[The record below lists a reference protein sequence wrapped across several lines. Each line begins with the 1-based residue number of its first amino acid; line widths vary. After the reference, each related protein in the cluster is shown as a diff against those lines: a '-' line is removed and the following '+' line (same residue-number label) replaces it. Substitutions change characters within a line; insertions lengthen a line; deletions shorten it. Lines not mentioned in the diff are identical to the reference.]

1 MFRSKCGSFVPYCS
15 GGYQKCTGH
24 KKKAGKYSIP
34 ASDALLT

>member
-24 KKKAGKYSIP
+24 KKAGKYSIP

>member
-24 KKKAGKYSIP
+24 KKGRKILYPG
-34 ASDALLT
+34 L